1 MLKRSE
7 ENINILEILL
17 DNKEYR
23 KYALSQDEIELICSC
38 CEILEPFMYIA
49 ETLSGEKYCSLNAV
63 TPSICLLFN
72 KTHINPNDA
81 EFVKVFK
88 GLLYNR
94 LEFYNQKY
102 ELLDDK
108 ELTTACFT
116 NPKTKNFPHA
126 TTEEKKDLR
135 IVAIREISK
144 YFEENKDHFQSQLV
158 NNDNKKKPE
167 KPSSSSPLAK
177 KFNIYV
183 SEDEG
188 KIDDQITNEMVTK
201 EINK

>member
-1 MLKRSE
+1 MLKRIE
-7 ENINILEILL
+7 ENSKILEILL

-23 KYALSQDEIELICSC
+23 KYALNRDEVELIESC
-38 CEILEPFMYIA
+38 CEILEPFMYIT

-72 KTHINPNDA
+72 KTHTITNDS
-81 EFVKVFK
+81 EFAIVFK

-102 ELLDDK
+102 NLLDDK

-116 NPKTKNFPHA
+116 YPKTKHFPHA

-135 IVAIREISK
+135 IVAINS
-144 YFEENKDHFQSQLV
+144 
-158 NNDNKKKPE
+158 
-167 KPSSSSPLAK
+167 K
-177 KFNIYV
+177 KFPVIYDIFKLFNIIQY
-183 SEDEG
+183 
-188 KIDDQITNEMVTK
+188 QL
-201 EINK
+201 

>member
-1 MLKRSE
+1 M
-7 ENINILEILL
+7 
-17 DNKEYR
+17 
-23 KYALSQDEIELICSC
+23 
-38 CEILEPFMYIA
+38 
-49 ETLSGEKYCSLNAV
+49 
-63 TPSICLLFN
+63 
-72 KTHINPNDA
+72 
-81 EFVKVFK
+81 
-88 GLLYNR
+88 
-94 LEFYNQKY
+94 
-102 ELLDDK
+102 
-108 ELTTACFT
+108 TTACFT

-126 TTEEKKDLR
+126 TTEEKNYLR

-144 YFEENKDHFQSQLV
+144 YFEENKDHFQSQMV

-167 KPSSSSPLAK
+167 KPSSSSLAK

>member
-1 MLKRSE
+1 M
-7 ENINILEILL
+7 
-17 DNKEYR
+17 
-23 KYALSQDEIELICSC
+23 
-38 CEILEPFMYIA
+38 
-49 ETLSGEKYCSLNAV
+49 
-63 TPSICLLFN
+63 
-72 KTHINPNDA
+72 
-81 EFVKVFK
+81 
-88 GLLYNR
+88 
-94 LEFYNQKY
+94 
-102 ELLDDK
+102 
-108 ELTTACFT
+108 TTACFT